1 MKKKLFALLFF
12 SVLITNKIW
21 SQEQV
26 YKVYQGKM
34 DKYNITLFLREEI
47 SGCGPSSF
55 TGMYKYDNLSKWLFL
70 EISDDESNKLVLVEA
85 GITGILSLKKTGK
98 ILEGFWISPNGNKI
112 LKVKLIEKPSGKT
125 QLKKLSDTLDKL
137 NYEMNDC

>member
-1 MKKKLFALLFF
+1 MKKSLFALLFF

-21 SQEQV
+21 SQKQV
-26 YKVYQGKM
+26 DKVYQGKM
-34 DKYNITLFLREEI
+34 DKYTITLFLREEI

-55 TGMYKYDNLSKWLFL
+55 TGMYKYDNLSKWLFF
-70 EISDDESNKLVLVEA
+70 EISDDEETRLVCVEA
-85 GITGILSLKKTGK
+85 GITGILSLKKIGK
-98 ILEGFWISPNGNKI
+98 ILEGFWISPDGNKK
-112 LKVKLIEKPSGKT
+112 LKVKLIEKPSDKT